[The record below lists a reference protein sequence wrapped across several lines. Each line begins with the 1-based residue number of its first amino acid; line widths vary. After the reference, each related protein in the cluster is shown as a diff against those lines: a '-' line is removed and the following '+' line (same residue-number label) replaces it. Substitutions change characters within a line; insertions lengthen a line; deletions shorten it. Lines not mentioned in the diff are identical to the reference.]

1 MHACPGGKIFFFCFN
16 LRGITMVSR
25 VIFYSTYFFFFVKEN
40 LNFILF
46 LSETIMKHSLGITAS
61 PEW

>member
-1 MHACPGGKIFFFCFN
+1 
-16 LRGITMVSR
+16 MVSR
-25 VIFYSTYFFFFVKEN
+25 VIFYSTFFFVKEN